1 MLGSYTLVIRNAN
14 TNRILR
20 KVQYTDRYYSGNA
33 MMDECFYWKQHYREK
48 GIQVTTD
55 W

>member
-33 MMDECFYWKQHYREK
+33 MMDECFYWKRFYGK
-48 GIQVTTD
+48 KDIPVTTD